1 MKEKT
6 MIERMEEI
14 LSLIERFNEDFSQHR
29 SSYNPNE
36 QYCVFSGTVQ
46 GYDGNGYPSDS
57 PEDDEISV
65 TF

>member
-1 MKEKT
+1 MEKT
-6 MIERMEEI
+6 MTERMDEI
-14 LSLIERFNEDFSQHR
+14 LSLIEEFNEDYSQWR

-36 QYCVFSGTVQ
+36 NYCMFSGKVE
-46 GYDGNGYPSDS
+46 GYDGNGFPSDS